1 MSLSTLPIVGTQ
13 PEQKTCKQEIF
24 ENSEYV
30 TTNGAARYLTQL
42 LGKRITANAIR
53 LRVHRGYL
61 KPEKPFGAQGESIF
75 RVSELRLRFTRTHQR
90 RR

>member
-1 MSLSTLPIVGTQ
+1 MDQPIGSAEKPQLENT
-13 PEQKTCKQEIF
+13 PRKAIF

-30 TTNGAARYLTQL
+30 TTSGAAKYLSQL

-53 LRVHRGYL
+53 LRVHRGHL

-75 RVSELRLRFTRTHQR
+75 RISDLRIRFTQSHQR